1 MRLRLVL
8 TEMLIGL
15 RRNVIL
21 TLAVIITVMVSLVLV
36 GAALMLNRQVDRMK
50 GYWYDKVEVTV
61 SLCTSSDTAS
71 PCNGHPVTD
80 AQRRQISQQIA
91 ALPQVKTQFYESEQE
106 ALAHFK
112 EQFADT
118 PSLVAAAEQNGLP
131 DSFRVKLR
139 DPNRSDIVISAL
151 TGTPGVE
158 EVVDQRKLIAPLFK
172 LLHAFQTI
180 ALYTAVGVL
189 LAAIAL
195 IVNTIRIAVFSR
207 RREIGIMRLV
217 GASNL
222 YIELPFLLEGAFAG
236 LIGGVFA
243 FAGVQGIE
251 SLLVHG
257 QLKPALAFNQRAF
270 VTNGD
275 THWIGLELMLLGV
288 LMSTVVAFLTLTFS
302 RATRV

>member
-8 TEMLIGL
+8 AEMLIGL
-15 RRNVIL
+15 RRNVTL
-21 TLAVIITVMVSLVLV
+21 TLAVIVTVAVSLILV
-36 GAALMLNRQVDRMK
+36 GAALMLSRQVDRMK

-61 SLCTSSDTAS
+61 SLCTNSDTGT

-80 AQRRQISQQIA
+80 AQRQQISQAIA
-91 ALPQVKTQFYESEQE
+91 ALPEVKTLYYESQQE
-106 ALAHFK
+106 ALQHFK
-112 EQFADT
+112 QQFADT
-118 PSLVAAAEQNGLP
+118 PSLVQAAEQNGLP
-131 DSFRVKLR
+131 DSYRVKLK
-139 DPNRSDIVISAL
+139 DPKRSDIVISAL

-172 LLHAFQTI
+172 LLHAFQNI
-180 ALYTAVGVL
+180 ALGTAIGVL

-222 YIELPFLLEGAFAG
+222 YIELPFLLEGALAG
-236 LIGGVFA
+236 LIGGVLA
-243 FAGVQGIE
+243 FAGVSLIE
-251 SLLVHG
+251 SFLVHG
-257 QLKPALAFNQRAF
+257 QLKPALSFNQRTF

-275 THWIGLELMLLGV
+275 THWIGFELMLLGV
-288 LMSTVVAFLTLTFS
+288 LMSTVVAFLTLSFS